1 MLLTE
6 KNRLV
11 LIAKKYLNTNLR
23 RYIVVGGMAYLTEM
37 AVILFF
43 KKIIGL
49 NNVESVAVSYWFG
62 LVVAFLLQKIV
73 TFGNLDK
80 RLHIVGKQMVMY
92 AVLVGFNYALNLL
105 AVDIF
110 AKNSNVYLVRTLV
123 IIFCTLINFP
133 AYKVIFRNKLRNQ
146 DYLN

>member
-1 MLLTE
+1 
-6 KNRLV
+6 
-11 LIAKKYLNTNLR
+11 
-23 RYIVVGGMAYLTEM
+23 MAYLTEM

-133 AYKVIFRNKLRNQ
+133 AYKVIFRNKPRNQ

>member
-6 KNRLV
+6 ENRLV

-23 RYIVVGGMAYLTEM
+23 RYIVVGGIAYLTEM

-133 AYKVIFRNKLRNQ
+133 AYKVIFRNKPRNQ